1 MDLISGLTFKQPR
14 TDRERFQ
21 RKYALRRFSLDEY
34 EKRAAELYKLR
45 VGRPRS
51 DVRASAC
58 FFFPGQPTDV
68 VYLPLRDLSAEE
80 SVKYL
85 VVVCFFGVVDKTLIR
100 GYVNLKVRVCAR
112 VCACARRAC
121 ALGVDP
127 VAAVLFSGASRF
139 ASLTSV
145 ALARRCGPSASS

>member
-1 MDLISGLTFKQPR
+1 MDLFSGLTFKQPR

-51 DVRASAC
+51 DVKASAC
-58 FFFPGQPTDV
+58 FFYPGQPTDV

-80 SVKYL
+80 SIKYL

-100 GYVNLKVRVCAR
+100 GYVNLKVCGVLRARAPRVRSWCELRRRNLSIGRESIR
-112 VCACARRAC
+112 VSDERA
-121 ALGVDP
+121 A
-127 VAAVLFSGASRF
+127 
-139 ASLTSV
+139 
-145 ALARRCGPSASS
+145 